1 MLKMKILYILL
12 FFILS
17 FSCKQEADNGIK
29 IDLTQKKTKIRYSEF
44 VDSVSYLTLYSND
57 SCIVSQIRQLYETVV
72 TLSFRIETETVYV
85 SFRTINYSATL
96 PIMDADHKNSSL
108 SLAFAW
114 IKVINTSVYMITRAE
129 N

>member
-1 MLKMKILYILL
+1 MKILYILL
-12 FFILS
+12 FFILL

-57 SCIVSQIRQLYETVV
+57 SCIVSQIRQLYVDSSYII
-72 TLSFRIETETVYV
+72 LSDRNGNGICVFQNNKLLCNIV
-85 SFRTINYSATL
+85 

>member
-1 MLKMKILYILL
+1 MKILYILL
-12 FFILS
+12 FFILL

-57 SCIVSQIRQLYETVV
+57 SCIVSQIRQLYVDSSYII
-72 TLSFRIETETVYV
+72 LSDRNGNGICVFQNNKLLCNI
-85 SFRTINYSATL
+85 
-96 PIMDADHKNSSL
+96 DHKNSSL
-108 SLAFAW
+108 LLAFAW